1 MNARTLFPQVSLAQ
15 VPAAP
20 SSPEAASA
28 RSSDLW
34 QRLQRSPHSFDHF
47 FTLRWLQARHTDMPR
62 LGRAARPKAE
72 PIRLGQDPSLA
83 FAPATIAEIL
93 PAIAGQPERMTV
105 WSFGLYGPNGPLPT
119 HLTEYVR
126 ERLRQHDDP
135 TLARFSDI
143 FHHRLLLLFFRA
155 WADAQPTVSLDRVGD
170 DMFGRHLGSI
180 VGIGE
185 PSARQRDAVS
195 DHAKLHHAG
204 HLTRFTRNP
213 EGLQRAIGSY
223 FGVKVDLQEYCL
235 HFLALEP
242 SQQTR
247 LSRLPCN
254 SQLGVDTVVGARVP
268 DAQSKFRLRIGPMT
282 LTQYER
288 FLPGQPDFKALVDWV
303 RNYLGIEYAWD
314 FELVLR
320 REEVPAAQLG
330 GNARLGWTTW
340 VMSAPATHDADDFRM
355 DPESWIQQRGRP
367 VRGHAPLRSRS
378 P

>member
-1 MNARTLFPQVSLAQ
+1 MNARSPVPQPSQ
-15 VPAAP
+15 SPECGPKPAARSMP
-20 SSPEAASA
+20 AASP
-28 RSSDLW
+28 DLW
-34 QRLQRSPHSFDHF
+34 QRLRASPHSFDLF
-47 FTLRWLQARHTDMPR
+47 FTLRWLQARHPGLPR

-83 FAPATIAEIL
+83 FAPATIAEVL
-93 PAIAGQPERMTV
+93 APSAGQPERLTV

-126 ERLRQHDDP
+126 ERLKQHDDA

-155 WADAQPTVSLDRVGD
+155 WSDAQPTVSLDRRGD
-170 DMFGRHLGSI
+170 DLFGRLLASVI
-180 VGIGE
+180 GIGE

-223 FGVKVDLQEYCL
+223 FGVTVDLQEYCL
-235 HFLALEP
+235 HFLDLDPA
-242 SQQTR
+242 QQTR

-268 DAQSKFRLRIGPMT
+268 DAQSKFRLRIGPLT
-282 LTQYER
+282 LAQYER
-288 FLPGQPDFKALVDWV
+288 FLPGQTDFHALVDWV
-303 RNYLGIEYAWD
+303 RNYVGIEYAWD
-314 FELVLR
+314 FDLVLR

-330 GNARLGWTTW
+330 GSARLGWTTW
-340 VMSAPATHDADDFRM
+340 VLGTPASRDADDFRM
-355 DPESWIQQRGRP
+355 DPEAFARQRGRP
-367 VRGHAPLRSRS
+367 VRGHALPAGSA